1 MTHFNK
7 TYAPQSFD
15 ELLWTDQNTGVRL
28 RQYAE
33 GKRTRHIIL
42 HGTYGAGKSTIA
54 RMVCEARLGQQML
67 SGSVLNGSTLKQSD
81 LRILGN
87 TLNLQNIF
95 FASTP
100 LAIIDEANLLS
111 TPDQYRLRALMD
123 SRDCMVIMTT
133 NFLNALDPSLRSRS
147 DTIKIDSVT
156 PQTALPS
163 AQRILK
169 QNGIV
174 RSDADVL
181 TLLQGAGSNW
191 RDILE
196 LLEDTILAVDG
207 QHQTVPRHQSSMF
220 KPLSLN
226 GTQ

>member
-1 MTHFNK
+1 MTNFNK
-7 TYAPQSFD
+7 TYAPKSFD
-15 ELLWTDQNTGVRL
+15 DLLWTDENTRVRL

-42 HGTYGAGKSTIA
+42 HGTYGSGKSTIA

-67 SGSVLNGSTLKQSD
+67 PGSVLNGATVEQSD
-81 LRILGN
+81 LRRLGN
-87 TLNLQNIF
+87 TWSLQNIF
-95 FASTP
+95 FATTP

-111 TPDQYRLRALMD
+111 MPNQFRLRALMD
-123 SRDCMVIMTT
+123 ARDCMVIMTT
-133 NFLNALDPSLRSRS
+133 NYLTALDPSLRSRS
-147 DTIKIDSVT
+147 DTIKIDTVT
-156 PQTALPS
+156 PQTALPT
-163 AQRILK
+163 AQRILN

-196 LLEDTILAVDG
+196 LLEDTILAVNG
-207 QHQTVPRHQSSMF
+207 Q
-220 KPLSLN
+220 K
-226 GTQ
+226 